1 MYSNLGKALV
11 SLGLIALTGWV
22 FYLTGS
28 IWSFVL
34 LAGIEFPQENYF
46 VARQPEDDIN
56 DK

>member
-28 IWSFVL
+28 IWSFVIL
-34 LAGIEFPQENYF
+34 VFIEFPEDNYF
-46 VARQPEDDIN
+46 AVKTPEDDV
-56 DK
+56 DD